1 MVVGEKMKNKPE
13 AKRDDRSGPLIGG
26 CILIGFGLLFLLI
39 NLDILPSIAESW
51 PIIIIIIGLAL
62 IIGGFAGR
70 KRPDSTGTT

>member
-1 MVVGEKMKNKPE
+1 VVVEEKMKDKPE
-13 AKRDDRSGPLIGG
+13 GKRDDRSAPLIGG

-70 KRPDSTGTT
+70 KRSDSTGTI